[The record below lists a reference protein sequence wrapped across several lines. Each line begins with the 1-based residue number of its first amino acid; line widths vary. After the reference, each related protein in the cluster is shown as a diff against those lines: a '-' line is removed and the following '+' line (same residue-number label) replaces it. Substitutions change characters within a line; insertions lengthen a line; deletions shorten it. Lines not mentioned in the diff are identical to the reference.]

1 MELVDLLR
9 EAHRH
14 GASEVHLQ
22 VGQVPTWVVA
32 GELRLQAGP
41 RWSRENWLNAA
52 SQAVPWGLTMDRA
65 GEGLLGVPGVG
76 PCRSWLIPGQS
87 FSLVLPRP
95 ATELT
100 LDRLNLPEVLAEL
113 AALPQGLVLLAG
125 PRRSGLST
133 TLAAM
138 VERIR
143 TGPGRCLACL
153 GPDQPFP
160 VVPASG
166 LVWQLETDAWL
177 PLVARAQSWCEV
189 LTLPLVDA
197 ETASAALQ
205 AAEAGLLVL
214 AEMRAQNA
222 PNALDRLHGWLPR
235 SSRRLLEQLRGCY
248 AQQLVASPEGRV
260 PISEF
265 LPEPALRN
273 FLGVERKP
281 YPECVTRVKGG
292 WSFEES
298 LRDWGR

>member
-1 MELVDLLR
+1 MELLDLLR
-9 EAHRH
+9 EAHRQ

-22 VGQVPTWVVA
+22 VGQGPTWVVA
-32 GELRLQAGP
+32 GELQVQPGP
-41 RWSRENWLNAA
+41 RWTREMWAA
-52 SQAVPWGLTMDRA
+52 HLRQAIPWGLDLEGA
-65 GEGLLGVPGVG
+65 GEGRLGVPGVG
-76 PCRSWLIPGQS
+76 PCRSWLLPGQS
-87 FSLVLPRP
+87 LSLVLPLP

-100 LDRLNLPEVLAEL
+100 LEKLHLPEVLAEL
-113 AALPQGLVLLAG
+113 ARLPQGLVLLAG

-153 GPDQPFP
+153 GPDQPYP

-166 LVWQLETDAWL
+166 LVWQWESDPWL

-197 ETASAALQ
+197 ETADAALQ
-205 AAEAGLLVL
+205 AAESGLLVL

-235 SSRRLLEQLRGCY
+235 SSRRLLEQLRGVY

-265 LPEPALRN
+265 LPEPVLRN

-281 YPECVTRVKGG
+281 YPECVARVKGG

-298 LRDWGR
+298 LRDWG